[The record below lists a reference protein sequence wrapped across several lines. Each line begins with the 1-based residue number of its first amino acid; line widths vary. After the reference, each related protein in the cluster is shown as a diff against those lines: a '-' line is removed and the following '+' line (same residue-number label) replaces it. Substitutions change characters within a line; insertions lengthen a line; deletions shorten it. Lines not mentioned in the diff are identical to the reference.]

1 MSRLRQALV
10 AAIIACAAP
19 VLSAQSASDLTAE
32 LARLRTALGSASVE
46 ELPGIASSIPSVWT
60 VTADGQRI
68 DVSTAWITGALE
80 EARKKPGE
88 WPARRAALSTRLD
101 AIAQEI
107 ARVSGSADA
116 PPDMERSRAAAA
128 TILAREE
135 FQRNPSENALANLR
149 RRITD
154 WLVSMWDR
162 YVGNRFGTER
172 VASAVAWVTAL
183 SALVALSWWLIASL
197 LRSTDRAGLSLTAP
211 AARRTSARAWAQQ
224 AAAAADPRE
233 TVRCAYRA
241 TVATLEEEGT
251 WRHDDA
257 RTPREHL
264 RLLPVEHRRR
274 PLFADVSRRFEDVWF
289 GARTPT
295 VDDTRAMLVR
305 LQELGWLRAD

>member
-46 ELPGIASSIPSVWT
+46 ELPGIGASIPSVWT

-80 EARKKPGE
+80 EARKNPGE
-88 WPARRAALSTRLD
+88 WPARRAALSSRLD

-154 WLVSMWDR
+154 WLVSVWDR

-211 AARRTSARAWAQQ
+211 VARRTSARAWAQQ

-264 RLLPVEHRRR
+264 RLLPAEHRRR

>member
-1 MSRLRQALV
+1 MSRVRQALV

-32 LARLRTALGSASVE
+32 LARLRTAVGSASLE
-46 ELPGIASSIPSVWT
+46 ELPGIAASIPSAWT

-68 DVSTAWITGALE
+68 DVSSAWITDALE

-116 PPDMERSRAAAA
+116 PPDMDRSRAAAA
-128 TILAREE
+128 TILARDE

-149 RRITD
+149 RRITE
-154 WLVSMWDR
+154 WLVSVWDR

-172 VASAVAWVTAL
+172 VASVVAWITAL

-197 LRSTDRAGLSLTAP
+197 LRSTDRSGLSLTAP

-241 TVATLEEEGT
+241 AVATLEEEGT
-251 WRHDDA
+251 LRHDDA

-264 RLLPVEHRRR
+264 RLLPAEHRRR